1 MYKLVLLHPHHFLQ
15 KGSALTVFTEDGD
28 NLSGKMYVVS
38 PDGALREGR
47 EDNKPRLPAFMSY
60 RARASEDILN
70 PFLVVINAEIAFRRF
85 KRRPHSPLCAEYME
99 LIDLTI
105 ELVEKIYFKPIV
117 DKALINLQQLRV
129 VIRTT
134 HDAEGDVEM
143 GTADGLGTGK
153 RGDKDKDKTI
163 TKATRGKG
171 SRTRTVV
178 MKPGPDASHDEVIEY
193 RQYLMSGCGRPFL
206 LSTSM
211 YRVWLMPSS
220 RLFR

>member
-1 MYKLVLLHPHHFLQ
+1 
-15 KGSALTVFTEDGD
+15 
-28 NLSGKMYVVS
+28 MYVVS

-47 EDNKPRLPAFMSY
+47 KDNKPRLPAFMSY

-85 KRRPHSPLCAEYME
+85 KRRPHPPLCAEYME

-220 RLFR
+220 RLFG